1 MAFLDFLTRLNP
13 LSLMKTPGINPAAAG
28 PKAPAPALPSPAAPR
43 LSPPAPSLP
52 RGPLPMEPGGDMGK
66 APASFDLMK
75 RTAMEGNAPVSPEYF
90 NDMRSQ
96 YVAERGQKRT
106 LKDTLL
112 NALSGAGQGFAATGD
127 LGGAI
132 GGAVTGAGGTL
143 ISPRAGAQFGFN
155 TREAPQIL
163 EQRGLQVEEQGRL
176 ARMGQIAQDIATK
189 RAQQQRAEVEADRA
203 GQDQFGYGANVGVFN
218 RRTGQ
223 VAVPAVPKPQA
234 QQRPVRVAPGDRL
247 VDPVTGMEI
256 FAAPDRPQRPQRDP
270 NAPTPGQQGSFE
282 RRDRAEASRL
292 INQINTLM
300 GPVTDKNG
308 NPKTESAQEFK
319 LRRRQIQQVVERLR
333 RDYPQYAEV
342 GDFDID
348 DPDSWPYA
356 KERRA
361 APQASSSGGGQF
373 TVDPGFIDFVA
384 AQKGI
389 SREEAERMV
398 RQKYAVK

>member
-234 QQRPVRVAPGDRL
+234 PQRPVSVAPGGRL
-247 VDPVTGMEI
+247 VDPVTGREI
-256 FAAPDRPQRPQRDP
+256 FAAPDRPQREPGI
-270 NAPTPGQQGSFE
+270 TPYQQANLDRQATQDE
-282 RRDRAEASRL
+282 RRRVLDAQTL
-292 INQINTLM
+292 IKQLSELM
-300 GPVTDKNG
+300 ETPRDKAGKPVTETAEDFN
-308 NPKTESAQEFK
+308 S
-319 LRRRQIQQVVERLR
+319 RRQQIRQVVDLLR
-333 RDYPQYAEV
+333 NEYGDIVEV
-342 GDFDID
+342 GDFDEKNAQ
-348 DPDSWPYA
+348 SWPYA
-356 KERRA
+356 KNRPRTA
-361 APQASSSGGGQF
+361 GSSGGRKSNVPAGG
-373 TVDPGFIDFVA
+373 VRS
-384 AQKGI
+384 I
-389 SREEAERMV
+389 SDLNRFFE
-398 RQKYAVK
+398 